1 MEQFKQKIKVFF
13 SKVKRPGLF
22 QEQIKLFFNIF
33 FAYATLHQIR
43 SGWSFASK
51 NMQDDTGLS
60 NQDVG
65 VINMIFLLF
74 LGIGFEINGQLGDK
88 RSPKHFISLGMLG
101 SALAIL
107 LLCFSRILGSKSVI
121 LYSFFQAFNGF
132 FESMCFPC
140 LMRLLGVWFSQKNR
154 GLIVSFWTGGKN
166 LGDIMGSI
174 LGDILMFRIGIS
186 WYGTLIFYSIICL
199 ISMGV
204 IYAKA
209 ENNPG
214 LKGYQINK
222 RINQEK
228 IIDGNQNKNDI
239 IEQRDEHVKQ
249 EIQFE
254 QNYQKNNEKS
264 IETSGKSQI
273 EQQKEK
279 DQIAQ
284 LEAVYGENNNNEQ
297 ISNAQDNIQPQEQG
311 DEKLKTLTVK
321 QALMI
326 PGVPFYILG
335 YMCLKSL
342 NYGLIFWLPKYLQD
356 NGLEEYSASI
366 FVIWSIGVFC
376 GGLVGGYLGDRL
388 QKRSFLMPPSLLFLL
403 LFLFCFSQIPLDN
416 SYAGLFMLFGF
427 LMGALQGVP
436 YNIISGPLMID
447 LGKHPK
453 LKGKA
458 QAVGTIAGLIEGSG
472 SLCAALIQLVI
483 PSIGEKNIF
492 ILFMLSTFASL
503 ISLLPVALNDYL
515 AYLKE
520 QKKQQKLKQQQ
531 QEQEQQQQ
539 EQQQGKEYIYGQQN
553 FVNDAENKVKQDN
566 FKDSQNSDQMFKASQ
581 KGDARSINLHEEQK
595 NPSLQLNL
603 LNYQYENENNQV
615 NGVINGN
622 AQQKDPVNIEMNL
635 FDDNNFQKG
644 NKNNFHNFE
653 NNIQSNGKPFISPS
667 SFKNAEFENEN
678 DLFDQ
683 QEHVSHLNQIAFQ
696 IQQDQQFQKADFFQN
711 DQQQNDELPQEK
723 EVQIL
728 DLDDGDS
735 NLN

>member
-1 MEQFKQKIKVFF
+1 MEQFKQKVKVFF

-74 LGIGFEINGQLGDK
+74 LGIGFEINGQIGDK
-88 RSPKHFISLGMLG
+88 RSPKHFVTLGMLG
-101 SALAIL
+101 SAAAVL
-107 LLCFSRILGSKSVI
+107 LLCFSRIAGSKSVA
-121 LYSFFQAFNGF
+121 LYGFFQALNGF

-154 GLIVSFWTGGKN
+154 GLIVSLWTGGKN

-174 LGDILMFRIGIS
+174 LGDVLMFRMGIS
-186 WYGTLIFYSIICL
+186 WYGTLIFYSIMCF
-199 ISMGV
+199 ISMGL

-214 LKGYQINK
+214 VKGYQINK

-228 IIDGNQNKNDI
+228 IIDGSQNKNDVI
-239 IEQRDEHVKQ
+239 DQKDEQVKK
-249 EIQFE
+249 EIQIE
-254 QNYQKNNEKS
+254 QNYK
-264 IETSGKSQI
+264 KSQDI
-273 EQQKEK
+273 NIESSSKSQVEQQKEK

-297 ISNAQDNIQPQEQG
+297 IFNAQDNIQPQEQG

-326 PGVPFYILG
+326 PGVPFFILG
-335 YMCLKSL
+335 FMCLKSL

-376 GGLVGGYLGDRL
+376 GGITGGILGDRL

-403 LFLFCFSQIPLDN
+403 LFLFCFSQIPLDD
-416 SYAGLFMLFGF
+416 SYAALFMLFGF

-520 QKKQQKLKQQQ
+520 QKKLKKLQQQQ
-531 QEQEQQQQ
+531 QEQEQQQK
-539 EQQQGKEYIYGQQN
+539 EQQQGNDYIYGQQN
-553 FVNDAENKVKQDN
+553 FANDAENRGQQSN

-581 KGDARSINLHEEQK
+581 KGDAKSINLHEEQK

-603 LNYQYENENNQV
+603 LNNQYENDNNKV
-615 NGVINGN
+615 NGGINGQT
-622 AQQKDPVNIEMNL
+622 QQKAPLNIEMNL
-635 FDDNNFQKG
+635 FD
-644 NKNNFHNFE
+644 E
-653 NNIQSNGKPFISPS
+653 NNSQK
-667 SFKNAEFENEN
+667 EF
-678 DLFDQ
+678 
-683 QEHVSHLNQIAFQ
+683 
-696 IQQDQQFQKADFFQN
+696 
-711 DQQQNDELPQEK
+711 
-723 EVQIL
+723 
-728 DLDDGDS
+728 
-735 NLN
+735 

>member
-1 MEQFKQKIKVFF
+1 MESFKQKVKVFF

-22 QEQIKLFFNIF
+22 QEQIKLFFNMF

-74 LGIGFEINGQLGDK
+74 LGIGFEINGQIGDK
-88 RSPKHFISLGMLG
+88 RSPKHFITLGMIG
-101 SALAIL
+101 SASAIL
-107 LLCFSRILGSKSVI
+107 LLCFSRIAGSSSVV
-121 LYSFFQAFNGF
+121 LYSFFQALNGF

-140 LMRLLGVWFSQKNR
+140 LLRLLGVWFSQKNR
-154 GLIVSFWTGGKN
+154 GLIVSLWTGGKN
-166 LGDIMGSI
+166 FGDIMGSI
-174 LGDILMFRIGIS
+174 LGDILMFRMGIS
-186 WYGTLIFYSIICL
+186 WYGALIIYSILCL

-214 LKGYQINK
+214 VKGYSINK

-228 IIDGNQNKNDI
+228 IVDANQNKDEI
-239 IEQRDEHVKQ
+239 IDQRAENVKQ
-249 EIQFE
+249 EIQIQQNKQKSQDINIE
-254 QNYQKNNEKS
+254 QSN
-264 IETSGKSQI
+264 KSQI
-273 EQQKEK
+273 EQQNYSKEK

-284 LEAVYGENNNNEQ
+284 LEAVYGEDNNNEQ

-311 DEKLKTLTVK
+311 DEKLKTLTIK

-326 PGVPFYILG
+326 PGVPFFILG
-335 YMCLKSL
+335 FMCLKSL

-376 GGLVGGYLGDRL
+376 GGITGGILGDKL

-403 LFLFCFSQIPLDN
+403 LFLFCFSQIPLN
-416 SYAGLFMLFGF
+416 ESYAALFMIFGF
-427 LMGALQGVP
+427 LMGALQGIP

-515 AYLKE
+515 AFLKE
-520 QKKQQKLKQQQ
+520 QRKQQKLKQQQ
-531 QEQEQQQQ
+531 QEQEQQQK
-539 EQQQGKEYIYGQQN
+539 EQQQGKEFIYGQQN
-553 FVNDAENKVKQDN
+553 FANDVENKGQQSDL
-566 FKDSQNSDQMFKASQ
+566 KDSQDSGQIFKASQ
-581 KGDARSINLHEEQK
+581 KGDIKSINLHEEQK

-603 LNYQYENENNQV
+603 LNNQYENNQV
-615 NGVINGN
+615 NDVINGK
-622 AQQKDPVNIEMNL
+622 AQQKAPLNIEMNL
-635 FDDNNFQKG
+635 FDDDKIQKG
-644 NKNNFHNFE
+644 NNNNFHNFE
-653 NNIQSNGKPFISPS
+653 NNIQQNGKPFISPS
-667 SFKNAEFENEN
+667 SIQNADFENEK
-678 DLFDQ
+678 DLFNQ
-683 QEHVSHLNQIAFQ
+683 QEQVSHLNQIALK
-696 IQQDQQFQKADFFQN
+696 IQQDQQFQKADFFQ
-711 DQQQNDELPQEK
+711 QQNDQLPKQN

-735 NLN
+735 SIN